1 MIRRPPRSTRTD
13 TLFPYTTRFRSS
25 NVLSYLERAHFILI
39 IDEFDRVASG
49 RLKLQLA
56 ETIKNLS
63 DMAANVTFMIL
74 GIAQD
79 LEGLIG
85 KHPSIQRSIVGIH
98 LSLMQRSSLRTLIS
112 LGEEAAGI
120 RFEDK
125 VREKIITFSKGLPY
139 YAQLI
144 CLHAARHAV
153 DRGSSAVR
161 VEDLRNALDQ
171 ILAEADQIGRAHV

>member
-1 MIRRPPRSTRTD
+1 MRISD
-13 TLFPYTTRFRSS
+13 WSS
-25 NVLSYLERAHFILI
+25 DVCS
-39 IDEFDRVASG
+39 
-49 RLKLQLA
+49 
-56 ETIKNLS
+56 S
-63 DMAANVTFMIL
+63 DL
-74 GIAQD
+74 
-79 LEGLIG
+79 
-85 KHPSIQRSIVGIH
+85 
-98 LSLMQRSSLRTLIS
+98 
-112 LGEEAAGI
+112 EAAGI

-171 ILAEADQIGRAHV
+171 ILAEADPLVAAMYERATRGGRKIGRASCRERVCQYV

>member
-1 MIRRPPRSTRTD
+1 MRISD
-13 TLFPYTTRFRSS
+13 WSS
-25 NVLSYLERAHFILI
+25 DVCS
-39 IDEFDRVASG
+39 
-49 RLKLQLA
+49 
-56 ETIKNLS
+56 S
-63 DMAANVTFMIL
+63 DL
-74 GIAQD
+74 
-79 LEGLIG
+79 
-85 KHPSIQRSIVGIH
+85 
-98 LSLMQRSSLRTLIS
+98 
-112 LGEEAAGI
+112 EAAGI

-171 ILAEADQIGRAHV
+171 ILAGADPLVAAMYERRSEERRVGKACVGKCRSRWWPSN